1 MVYRFEGVGINDDE
15 WMEVVE
21 RQIWAGEARAR
32 DRSPGHVGQRGSKG
46 KGSAPMGESAAS
58 GDLRLLR
65 ILTVMANA

>member
-32 DRSPGHVGQRGSKG
+32 ARDHSPGHVGQVVVKAVHQWARVRRAVTFGCYGS
-46 KGSAPMGESAAS
+46 
-58 GDLRLLR
+58 
-65 ILTVMANA
+65 